1 MANSRE
7 VRSQSANSIS
17 PVFHHPAHPGLI
29 SIGFKKEYQC
39 QWMSC
44 NVRACE
50 DVVFGKRNVA
60 ASESSCGFTAR
71 SYGFLNPP
79 AFWCGQKKRKDKQV
93 VNLLTLFL
101 VRGWI
106 VSLFNFVTLCCWYQL
121 VLNFYVHLFMWNL
134 VYRLLSRFQNPNVPF
149 LTLASEDYLLC
160 FPLTLF

>member
-17 PVFHHPAHPGLI
+17 PVFHHPAHPGFI
-29 SIGFKKEYQC
+29 SIGFLERIP
-39 QWMSC
+39 MPMLG

-79 AFWCGQKKRKDKQV
+79 AF
-93 VNLLTLFL
+93 
-101 VRGWI
+101 
-106 VSLFNFVTLCCWYQL
+106 
-121 VLNFYVHLFMWNL
+121 
-134 VYRLLSRFQNPNVPF
+134 
-149 LTLASEDYLLC
+149 
-160 FPLTLF
+160 